1 MTDSKHWSFNRS
13 RPYLLSSPKM
23 NSVSPTPPEIITEQP
38 TSKSDQHD
46 EKAIG
51 LAELVKNFNFINIS
65 RNYKI

>member
-13 RPYLLSSPKM
+13 RPYLLNSPKM

-38 TSKSDQHD
+38 TAKSDQHD

-51 LAELVKNFNFINIS
+51 LAELVNFKFIN
-65 RNYKI
+65 

>member
-23 NSVSPTPPEIITEQP
+23 NSVSLTPPEIITEQP
-38 TSKSDQHD
+38 TSKSDQYD

-51 LAELVKNFNFINIS
+51 LAELVKIS
-65 RNYKI
+65 NLITDN